1 MSSSV
6 GPTPTPA
13 TPGSHGSPAPG
24 NKPWVSGT
32 VLFAGVL
39 MLVSGLLEVFR
50 GIMAIAE
57 DAVFVSTPRYVF
69 RFDLTSWGWI
79 HLVVGALLALTGLF
93 VIKGMFWARIAGVL
107 FAAVSLVDNFLDIPS
122 YPLWSLVLIAL
133 DVFVIWALCAYRE
146 A

>member
-1 MSSSV
+1 MSASV
-6 GPTPTPA
+6 GPTPASTG
-13 TPGSHGSPAPG
+13 PGVPPAPG

-39 MLVSGLLEVFR
+39 MLVTGLLELFR

-57 DAVFVSTPRYVF
+57 DDVFVTTPRYVF

-79 HLVVGALLALTGLF
+79 HLVVGVLLALTGLF
-93 VIKGMFWARIAGVL
+93 VIKGMLWARILGVC
-107 FAAVSLVDNFLDIPS
+107 FAAVSMIDNFLAVPY

-146 A
+146 T